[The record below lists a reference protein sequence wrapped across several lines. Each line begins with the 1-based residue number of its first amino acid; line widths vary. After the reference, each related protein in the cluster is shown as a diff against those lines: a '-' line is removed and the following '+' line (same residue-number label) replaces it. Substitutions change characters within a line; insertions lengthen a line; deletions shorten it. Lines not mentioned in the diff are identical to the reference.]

1 MGGQSVLQNVNVYKN
16 EGESHRRSTPTTHA
30 AYFWTIFFFPLL
42 RLPLFWRV
50 HGRSNRCPLLLSSAA
65 IGMATLAEP
74 HSYSLPILVTG
85 LARQA
90 TARSPPT
97 LDTFWPLPRL
107 LFFFLFN
114 RALKLRDL
122 GP

>member
-1 MGGQSVLQNVNVYKN
+1 MRENLTAVLLQQ
-16 EGESHRRSTPTTHA
+16 HTPPI
-30 AYFWTIFFFPLL
+30 FGPSFFFPLL

-50 HGRSNRCPLLLSSAA
+50 RGCSNRRPLLLSSAA

-97 LDTFWPLPRL
+97 LDTFWPLPWL